1 MSHTASFKPKK
12 IRSRE
17 TQGIAPWQLNIP
29 AELSETGNRQR
40 LFFRTE
46 KEARARAEEFKAR
59 LHNFGAS
66 LGNLTSSQIV
76 EAADCYQLLST
87 FPDARLKDAVLAHLE
102 TLRARSQSIPF
113 LDLFNQYLS
122 LKQNRSTPYLDAL
135 RNTRNRFPS
144 LHALPAC
151 DVTAEMLEA
160 LLQPMSPA
168 ARNATMRYWRAV
180 LRYGIKRGY
189 LKNDPI
195 ERLDF
200 IELARREVEIFSVDE
215 VQRLLSDALENDI
228 ALLPFLVLGFFCGIR
243 PEGELS
249 KLEWCD
255 IDFGDRTVTIRP
267 EVSKTKRRRFPIL
280 SQNAVAW
287 LNEYQLRG
295 GKMEGK
301 VMPWKKSMLRNHRIA
316 NRERAGV
323 THWPQQG
330 MRHSFCSY
338 WLALHQD
345 VNNLVLLS
353 GHNNPDTMWRHYH
366 KGVQRSEAEKFWAIV
381 PAATP
386 ENLVAFSNPAA

>member
-1 MSHTASFKPKK
+1 MPRPVRFKPYKAQLADG
-12 IRSRE
+12 R
-17 TQGIAPWQLNIP
+17 APWALNIP
-29 AELSETGNRQR
+29 AEFSDNGKRQR
-40 LFFRTE
+40 LFFASE
-46 KEARARAEEFKAR
+46 KEAKARAEEFKAR
-59 LHNFGAS
+59 RHNFGAS

-87 FPDARLKDAVLAHLE
+87 FPDARLKDAVLAYLE

-113 LDLFNQYLS
+113 LDLFNQYLN
-122 LKQNRSTPYLDAL
+122 LKQNRSPIYLEAL
-135 RNTRNRFPS
+135 RATRNRFPS

-160 LLQPMSPA
+160 LLQPISPA

-195 ERLDF
+195 ERMDF

-215 VQRLLSDALENDI
+215 VQRLLTDALENDI

-249 KLEWCD
+249 KLEWRD

-287 LNEYQLRG
+287 LSEYQLRG
-295 GKMEGK
+295 GEMEGR